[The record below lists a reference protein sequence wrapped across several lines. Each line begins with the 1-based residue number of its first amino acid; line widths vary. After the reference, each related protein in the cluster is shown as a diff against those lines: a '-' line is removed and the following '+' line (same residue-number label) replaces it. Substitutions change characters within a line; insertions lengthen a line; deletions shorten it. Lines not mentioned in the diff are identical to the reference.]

1 MAVARPTR
9 VAIVCRQLVM
19 GGAERQ
25 LVALLRG
32 VPRDRLDVH
41 VLVFYAGGALWP
53 ELRQLAAARIIDL
66 HKRGRWDV
74 LPFLLRAYRAVKA
87 IDPDVI
93 YGYQNVAMEL
103 SAILGRL
110 TGSRVAW
117 GVRASDMDLRLS
129 DPAAR
134 FVFRAGARLSRLA
147 SVIIFNSQR
156 GLAHYVANGYDPGR
170 TTVIPNGIDAAV
182 FRPVP
187 GAPAALRSEL
197 GLPDGVRLVGRAGRF
212 DPMKD
217 YDTFLAAATSVAARH
232 PDVHFV
238 LAGPGVTPDNAA
250 FREALSRGP
259 LAGRLHVLGP
269 RMDMPALLSALDLAV
284 SSSAF
289 GEGFSN
295 VIAEAMACGV
305 PCVATD
311 TGDAT
316 VVIGDTGVVV
326 PVRRPDA
333 LAAAVSGL
341 LERPQGELRALGAQA
356 RARIVER
363 YSVARMQAR
372 TFEALESL
380 HRA

>member
-1 MAVARPTR
+1 MEIARYTR

-32 VPRDRLDVH
+32 IPRDRVQVH
-41 VLVFYAGGALWP
+41 LLVFYAGGELWP
-53 ELRQLAAARIIDL
+53 ELHDLASLRVVDL
-66 HKRGRWDV
+66 RKRGRWDV
-74 LPFLLRAYRAVKA
+74 VPFLVRAYRAVKA
-87 IDPDVI
+87 INPDVI

-103 SAILGRL
+103 SAILGGL

-117 GVRASDMDLRLS
+117 GVRASDMDLRSYDAL
-129 DPAAR
+129 AGL
-134 FVFRAGARLSRLA
+134 VFRAGARLSRFA

-156 GLAHYVANGYDPGR
+156 GLAHYLANGYAPAR
-170 TTVIPNGIDAAV
+170 TAVIPNGIDASA
-182 FRPVP
+182 FRPDP
-187 GAPAALRSEL
+187 GASAALRSEL
-197 GLPDGVRLVGRAGRF
+197 HLPDGVRLVGCAGRF

-217 YDTFLAAATSVAARH
+217 YDTFLAAAASVAARH
-232 PDVHFV
+232 PEVHFV
-238 LAGPGVTPDNAA
+238 LAGPGVTADNAV
-250 FREALSRGP
+250 FHGALARGP
-259 LAGRLHVLGP
+259 LASRLHVLGP
-269 RMDMPALLSALDLAV
+269 RMDMPALLSALDLVV

-311 TGDAT
+311 TGDAA
-316 VVIGDTGVVV
+316 VVLGDTGVVV

-341 LERPQGELRALGAQA
+341 LERPQDELRALGAKA
-356 RARIVER
+356 RARIVDG

-372 TFEALESL
+372 TFEMLESL